1 MKLNILGVKIYK
13 ISVDKLILK
22 LLYFQIKLYNFRR
35 WELSFKYNFN
45 KLYFASFYLIIKP
58 NYFFLK

>member
-35 WELSFKYNFN
+35 
-45 KLYFASFYLIIKP
+45 
-58 NYFFLK
+58 